1 MRAKEYSK
9 ESDNRAFVQKY
20 IPWIAE
26 QLGIKELPEIT
37 LLDAPV
43 DTTFGQ
49 YNPETKTLNV
59 VIANRNPIDVL
70 RTLAHELTH
79 HKQNLAGELTA
90 AAGETGTPQEN
101 EANANAGV
109 VMRDFAE
116 ANPEY
121 FGLKKSGI
129 TEEAFNG
136 IDISIEIQKDDE
148 YVDDDDY
155 DNQVMYVTATSNGR
169 ELGHVLFAFDGDELL
184 PQDLEV
190 EERYRGQG
198 IAQTMYDYVK
208 SKGYKIRRS
217 GQQTDAGAGFW
228 AKHRPEQNVWEN
240 DVDEGKIIHPDRI
253 NLYLN
258 LRRPNAKPIQIAH
271 NIPYK
276 AMDPVIAKLVS
287 KYSDVEAD
295 MFEFRPAPPLKEAP
309 AQDPSQ
315 DPAVVAL
322 LNKMNYRMWSKGDG
336 EYMMTFNNTRLE
348 FNSAGVF
355 YNGPPVKG
363 PNGVK
368 PNFGIKWRHDPEWYS
383 PRGEISF
390 ELAWQMGLFPKIQ
403 GIYPYLH
410 AMDKQGYSDRKNC
423 LGIDQVIVQSAI
435 DYVQSQNK
443 VDENMDHDKDKDA
456 VEELRAALEA
466 HKKQIQAVDDNDDK
480 VYDIIDKIM
489 TRVAKSHGISGQKM
503 HDLWVE
509 KYKQIPDTWIMSEN
523 FADGK
528 HPGRKGLAKRSG
540 VNTKASVSSL
550 RKTAKHSTG
559 EKARMA
565 HWLANMKAGK
575 KKHAKEG
582 VDEAVGEKKLV
593 IFDIDDTLVTT
604 NTRVGVVRNGKTVKT
619 LDSHEF
625 TLYKKQPGEEFDF
638 GAFRDAEDFFK
649 HAQPIAPMIEQL
661 KNDIATGNKV
671 VMVTARSD
679 FNNKEIFLK
688 TFEQWHIDMNKVHVY
703 RAGNDQDPVPIDEKK
718 ARIIRRLLT
727 GYPYNKAI
735 MYDDSKPNLES
746 FLKLHQ
752 EYPDIRFYAWHVDRS
767 GHATEYARAVDES
780 LFESEVANQVTDAVI
795 DFYQDEVGEVARQP
809 VDNYVEQAQAL
820 LAKADPSVR
829 GQVKEILVK
838 AKTNPYI
845 QGGVIT
851 TIGTLLTGGLLHI
864 AQNVQL
870 SPAQTNMLL
879 QAVLNT
885 VIPTVVSRVNGKNWI
900 DTVKYTLASAGI
912 GIGIG
917 AISED
922 EITEIENLQS
932 YQYTG
937 GKDVLKHPRY
947 TDPRAVSQKN
957 IKPLPGGSG
966 LNYATIDTGRF
977 LEIRILDQSGQEA
990 VGQLKLMRVGFPIN
1004 NAYQVSTVTVD
1015 EDYRG
1020 QGIAKALYGVALSI
1034 LKITLLAGSQQTPGG
1049 KRNWMSL
1056 AQIPGVEVRGY
1067 VELENSDLKY
1077 KKLHKQK
1084 NADDLARAKRRN
1096 AIVDKNI
1103 DIVMGRLGG
1112 DYLGDDEDGNMIFAF
1127 DVVPGTG
1134 SLTPAVKT
1142 ELNKLY
1148 YGEYDMMYVTG
1159 LYAQWRGA

>member
-1 MRAKEYSK
+1 MKAREYYLA
-9 ESDNRAFVQKY
+9 ESQNHKFVHKFV
-20 IPWIAE
+20 PWVAE
-26 QLGIKELPEIT
+26 QLGITELPEIR
-37 LLDAPV
+37 LLDQPIN
-43 DTTFGQ
+43 TSFGQ
-49 YNPETKTLNV
+49 YDPETQSLSI

-79 HKQNLAGELTA
+79 HKQNLEGKLAPG
-90 AAGETGTPQEN
+90 AGETGTPQEN

-109 VMRDFAE
+109 IMRDFAQD
-116 ANPEY
+116 NPEY
-121 FGLKKSGI
+121 FGLEKSSI

-136 IDISIEIQKDDE
+136 IDITLEIQKDDE

-155 DNQVMYVTATSNGR
+155 DNQVMYVTASSNGR
-169 ELGHVLFAFDGDELL
+169 ELGHVLFSFDGDELL

-198 IAQTMYDYVK
+198 IAQIMYDYVK

-228 AKHRPEQNVWEN
+228 AKHRPEQNVWEET
-240 DVDEGKIIHPDRI
+240 VDEGKIIHPDRI

-276 AMDPVIAKLVS
+276 AMDAVIQKIVD
-287 KYSDVEAD
+287 KYSNVEAD
-295 MFEFRPAPPLKEAP
+295 MFEFRPARSLREDSVDDKKHHSELIDSLENWMAMEYNFQDIETILMSPESRPFTRPPAGVQWVYRAIVPRSRRLNSIKARGP
-309 AQDPSQ
+309 
-315 DPAVVAL
+315 VVAYATKIEGAIEFVRGLDTIDPWLIVRKPFNPADML
-322 LNKMNYRMWSKGDG
+322 LDF
-336 EYMMTFNNTRLE
+336 T
-348 FNSAGVF
+348 
-355 YNGPPVKG
+355 
-363 PNGVK
+363 
-368 PNFGIKWRHDPEWYS
+368 
-383 PRGEISF
+383 
-390 ELAWQMGLFPKIQ
+390 
-403 GIYPYLH
+403 
-410 AMDKQGYSDRKNC
+410 AMYET
-423 LGIDQVIVQSAI
+423 IVQPDAHSR
-435 DYVQSQNK
+435 Y
-443 VDENMDHDKDKDA
+443 A
-456 VEELRAALEA
+456 VEHEVWMRSTPAYNKAT
-466 HKKQIQAVDDNDDK
+466 KQEVVLTSAQF
-480 VYDIIDKIM
+480 YESIDHL
-489 TRVAKSHGISGQKM
+489 V
-503 HDLWVE
+503 
-509 KYKQIPDTWIMSEN
+509 EN

-528 HPGRKGLAKRSG
+528 NPGRKGLAKRSG

-575 KKHAKEG
+575 KKHAKED
-582 VDEAVGEKKLV
+582 VDEAVSEKKLV

-604 NTRVGVVRNGKTVKT
+604 NTKVGVVRNGKTIRQ

-625 TLYKKQPGEEFDF
+625 TLYKKQPDETFDF
-638 GAFRDAEDFFK
+638 GAFRNAKDFFQ

-661 KNDIATGNKV
+661 KNDIATGNRV
-671 VMVTARSD
+671 VMITARSD
-679 FNNKEIFLK
+679 FDNKEIFLK
-688 TFEQWHIDMNKVHVY
+688 TFEQWHVDMSKVHVY
-703 RAGNDQDPVPIDEKK
+703 RAGNDTDPVPIDEKK

-735 MYDDSKPNLES
+735 MYDDSRPNLES
-746 FLKLHQ
+746 FLKLRQ
-752 EYPDIRFYAWHVDRS
+752 EYPNTRFYAWHVDRS

-795 DFYQDEVGEVARQP
+795 DFYQDEVGEVAQQP

-820 LAKADPSVR
+820 LAKADPSIR
-829 GQVKEILVK
+829 EQVKEILVK

-885 VIPTVVSRVNGKNWI
+885 VIPTVVSRVNGKNWV

-912 GIGIG
+912 GIGIST
-917 AISED
+917 ISED

-947 TDPRAVSQKN
+947 TDPRAVNQKN

-966 LNYATIDTGRF
+966 LNYATIDNGRF

-990 VGQLKLMRVGFPIN
+990 VGQLKLMRIGFPIN

-1084 NADDLARAKRRN
+1084 NPKDLAKAERRN

-1112 DYLGDDEDGNMIFAF
+1112 DYLGEDEDGNMIFAF

-1142 ELNKLY
+1142 ELSKLY
-1148 YGEYDMMYVTG
+1148 HGEYDMLYVTG